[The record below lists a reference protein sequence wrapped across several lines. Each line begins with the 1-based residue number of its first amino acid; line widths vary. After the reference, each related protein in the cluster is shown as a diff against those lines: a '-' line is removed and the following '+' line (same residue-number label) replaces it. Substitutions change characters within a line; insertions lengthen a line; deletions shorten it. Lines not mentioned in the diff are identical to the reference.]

1 MTAPKPLAG
10 RVAVVTGASG
20 GIGRAVSVELLRLGC
35 AVHAIALDDDQLTEI
50 GSLIGVTTHPLDVR
64 DTPTLRAIVSA
75 TAPDILV
82 NNAGSIGAL
91 TSAQMYDPATA
102 DLLIDINFRSAIH
115 ATLAALP
122 AMVERQRG
130 HVVFT
135 GSIAGTRPTA
145 NTAVYS
151 ATKAALATFA
161 DGLRMDLFGTNVRT
175 TLLAPGRVETN
186 LYDDLH
192 GSHEAAKQALY
203 RTAKSIQPGE
213 IAALVGVVLTMP
225 EHVDVTRLEVVP
237 TAQVYGGAS
246 MATTDPN

>member
-1 MTAPKPLAG
+1 MTPLDG

-20 GIGRAVSVELLRLGC
+20 GIGRAISLELLRLGC
-35 AVHAIALDDDQLTEI
+35 SVHAIALDDTQLTELGTI
-50 GSLIGVTTHPLDVR
+50 DQITIHPLDVR
-64 DTPTLRAIVSA
+64 DTQALQAIVLKA
-75 TAPDILV
+75 KPDILV
-82 NNAGSIGAL
+82 NNAGSIGTL
-91 TSAQMYDPATA
+91 ISAQQYDPATA
-102 DLLIDINFRSAIH
+102 DLLIDINLRSAIH

-122 AMVERQRG
+122 SMVERNRG

-175 TLLAPGRVETN
+175 TLLAPGRVETH
-186 LYDDLH
+186 LYDHLH

-203 RTAKSIQPGE
+203 RTAKAIQPSE
-213 IAALVGVVLTMP
+213 IATLVGVALTMP

-246 MATTDPN
+246 MAATEPD